1 MRARQNNTCIMSHI
15 LSIACLGYS
24 VLNSLVSQPMDFG
37 IFNAIREHSS
47 TISYVWKNLVVLRL
61 AGIGWAAL
69 AGDDSLVASGSIH
82 SKVLHREAVGDFRH
96 PRQCI
101 CDEADSMEKNII
113 ILPSLRTRGQNQ
125 ERMFG
130 CRMPFISVKNSQE
143 EIFLPRDWGK
153 EENLRAAGDHPVC
166 LRLPSSWRF
175 RESVGGWEERGK
187 EGLWLR
193 GVAEFLLW
201 PCVVL

>member
-113 ILPSLRTRGQNQ
+113 ILPSLRTQGQNQ

-143 EIFLPRDWGK
+143 EIDLIWGK
-153 EENLRAAGDHPVC
+153 SISVPLIKTELENSWTRAQIN
-166 LRLPSSWRF
+166 
-175 RESVGGWEERGK
+175 
-187 EGLWLR
+187 WLAR
-193 GVAEFLLW
+193 KSEA
-201 PCVVL
+201 

>member
-1 MRARQNNTCIMSHI
+1 
-15 LSIACLGYS
+15 
-24 VLNSLVSQPMDFG
+24 MDFG
-37 IFNAIREHSS
+37 IFNAIREH
-47 TISYVWKNLVVLRL
+47 ISCMKEPGRVLRL
-61 AGIGWAAL
+61 AGRGWAAL
-69 AGDDSLVASGSIH
+69 AGDDSLVVSGSIH
-82 SKVLHREAVGDFRH
+82 SKVLHREAIGDFRH
-96 PRQCI
+96 PRRCI

-143 EIFLPRDWGK
+143 IFLPRDWGK

-175 RESVGGWEERGK
+175 RERVGGGK
-187 EGLWLR
+187 REAKRVSGSGEWLNSCSDPVWFYKFHCSSP
-193 GVAEFLLW
+193 GGE
-201 PCVVL
+201 